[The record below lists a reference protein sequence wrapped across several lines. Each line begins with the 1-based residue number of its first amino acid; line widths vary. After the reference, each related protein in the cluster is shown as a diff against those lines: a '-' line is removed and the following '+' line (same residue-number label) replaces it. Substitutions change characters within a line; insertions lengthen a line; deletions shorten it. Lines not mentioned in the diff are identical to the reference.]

1 MTAPNSEKKGGTV
14 DKKTAGEDFNRFATA
29 WEIDT
34 DVADMKQE
42 DRDSFEDQKR
52 KVVKAIM
59 IGRAAVDEDGNIVY
73 GLKDQVHGVD
83 SVTLRMPRGEG
94 YMEMDRF
101 KEQQGVHKFMAVM
114 GHMTGKQVKVFSG
127 MSGIDIKFC
136 MAVAT
141 LFLAS

>member
-1 MTAPNSEKKGGTV
+1 MTAPNSAKPGGKV
-14 DKKTAGEDFNRFATA
+14 DHKTAGQDFNRFAEA

-34 DVADMKQE
+34 VVEDMKQE

-59 IGRAAVDEDGNIVY
+59 IGRAAVGEDGNIVY
-73 GLKDQVHGVD
+73 NLKDPVHGTD
-83 SVTLRMPRGEG
+83 AVTLRMPRGEG

-101 KEQQGVHKFMAVM
+101 KEQQGVRKFMAVM
-114 GHMTGKQVKVFSG
+114 GHMTGKPVKMFAD

-136 MAVAT
+136 MAVST